1 MVKDTKVI
9 DGIRRRAKDGKLVG
23 RVPYGYI
30 LRDGEIEI
38 IPEEADIIQ
47 QIFRL
52 YYEEKMGFADIS
64 YFLNTQELF
73 RRGNP
78 WRRDSVK
85 RTLENRVYYG
95 KVKVKEEEFYGDFPS
110 IIEEEYIE
118 VGESIE
124 RRKKE
129 KSNRGLQ
136 KDTKNSSIG

>member
-73 RRGNP
+73 RRGKM

-85 RTLENRVYYG
+85 RTIENRVYYG
-95 KVKVKEEEFYGDFPS
+95 KVKVKEEEFSGDFPS
-110 IIEEEYIE
+110 IIEEEYVE
-118 VGESIE
+118 VGESVE
-124 RRKKE
+124 RT
-129 KSNRGLQ
+129 NRTGE
-136 KDTKNSSIG
+136 DAG